1 MTTAGLIM
9 AAGRYGMADGED
21 GAGVGADEVGDGAM
35 EGLAAADSGVAGLAD
50 SMVAAGSVEA
60 GSMAEAVMEAGEDTG
75 KPDKAPD
82 QGGASGR
89 GE

>member
-1 MTTAGLIM
+1 
-9 AAGRYGMADGED
+9 
-21 GAGVGADEVGDGAM
+21 
-35 EGLAAADSGVAGLAD
+35 LAD